1 MRISKSNT
9 FILCIICIIC
19 ILFSGCSN
27 KEYLKGIDDAES
39 GSAAEQYAEDRFT
52 DVNGRYASSESGLY
66 VRLTN
71 MPRKCFNIYYYDY
84 NKNLRTIWCNKL
96 QCAHDSEECSSYI
109 SGDSKYDSIYFY
121 DGKLYKFKED
131 DAGVYLES
139 FNADGS
145 GQKKLANMVPSD
157 EKILQLKPQKFYG
170 EYFYYVILNEQN
182 NLIVYRIGLSDDA
195 VADRLFEM
203 EPESDE
209 GISVANFYVND
220 KNIYASASA
229 RLENGE
235 HKTIRYLYDLTER
248 KRSIIYKDQSGKI
261 VCNDKMYIMKSAG
274 ILTEFDSSGNEKNIE
289 IKSLPGGPDK
299 YQIYCNEKY
308 IVFDNYLEVVHENV
322 GRKIYIY
329 EISTNILKECSLS
342 AVEKKVKEEK
352 GTVVVIGTD
361 ADSYNIMTAAFPA
374 GIDGSGYY
382 INYPFRSNI
391 IRIRLDS
398 SLWDELGEYS
408 IIEMNDLR

>member
-1 MRISKSNT
+1 MAVRSKI
-9 FILCIICIIC
+9 FVLCATCVICM
-19 ILFSGCSN
+19 LVSGCSN
-27 KEYLKGIDDAES
+27 KEYLKDVNNTES
-39 GSAAEQYAEDRFT
+39 GSNTEQYKEDKFA
-52 DVNGRYASSESGLY
+52 DVKGRYASSESGLY
-66 VRLTN
+66 VKLTN
-71 MPRKCFNIYYYDY
+71 MPGKCYNIYYYDY
-84 NKNLRTIWCNKL
+84 NKNISTVWCNKL
-96 QCAHDSEECSSYI
+96 QCSHDSEECASYI
-109 SGDSKYDSIYFY
+109 SFDSKYDSIYFY

-145 GQKKLANMVPSD
+145 GQKKLANMVPAD

-170 EYFYYVILNEQN
+170 EYFYYVILNEQK

-209 GISVANFYVND
+209 SILVANFYVND
-220 KNIYASASA
+220 KNVYASVSA
-229 RLENGE
+229 RLESGE
-235 HKTIRYLYDLTER
+235 YKSTRYLYDLTER
-248 KRSIIYKDQSGKI
+248 KSSIIYKDQSGKI

-274 ILTEFDSSGNEKNIE
+274 ILTEFDSSGNEKDIE
-289 IKSLPGGPDK
+289 IKGLSQGPDK

-308 IVFDNYLEVVHENV
+308 IVFDNYLEVVRENA

-342 AVEKKVKEEK
+342 AVEEKVKEEA

-361 ADSYNIMTAAFPA
+361 TDSFNIMIAANPV

-382 INYPFRSNI
+382 INYPFRSNNI

-408 IIEMNDLR
+408 VVGVED